1 MSEYLFDNSQTEVA
15 KNQILLIF
23 GNVCSEMNENLK
35 EAVIKRGNILNYLT
49 YVADELSMNANYR

>member
-15 KNQILLIF
+15 KNQILHIF